1 MSLDSEHSYHEL
13 AFCPFCNQESS
24 QQVKHVL
31 YYGMNLRTG
40 LYAKICLLCGE
51 ASGWKNG
58 VMLYP
63 RTIPAHA
70 RRA

>member
-1 MSLDSEHSYHEL
+1 M
-13 AFCPFCNQESS
+13 
-24 QQVKHVL
+24 L